1 MDLNTVFIMINK
13 KFKSQVVTKLP
24 KFQVNHMVE
33 KNRPKKVLNRYLFV
47 RMWRKVIRIVKLIQV
62 LWHHALVSLQI
73 GLTSGIT
80 SIQTM
85 KTA

>member
-1 MDLNTVFIMINK
+1 MDLNIVFIMINN

-24 KFQVNHMVE
+24 KFQVNHMAE

-62 LWHHALVSLQI
+62 LWHHALVSLRI

>member
-1 MDLNTVFIMINK
+1 MDLNTVFIMINN

-47 RMWRKVIRIVKLIQV
+47 KMWRKVIRIVKLIQV
-62 LWHHALVSLQI
+62 LWHHALVSLLI